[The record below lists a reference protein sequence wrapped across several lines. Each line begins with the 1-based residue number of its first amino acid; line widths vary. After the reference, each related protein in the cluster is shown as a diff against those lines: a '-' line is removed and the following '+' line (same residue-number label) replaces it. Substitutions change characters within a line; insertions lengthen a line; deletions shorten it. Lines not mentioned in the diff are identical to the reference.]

1 MIIKFFVHGLPKAQ
15 PRPRACVRG
24 NHASVYD
31 AGTANDWKYSVARTA
46 RENAPE
52 KPFSGPVALF
62 ITIYLPRPKSHF
74 HTGKKRGGELRR
86 DAPIYCTTKPDVD
99 NYAKAIMDALTD
111 SGVVWMDDAQVV
123 DVNVRKLYAS
133 GDIGAKVCVHEK
145 SNKRVS
151 LDDLL

>member
-52 KPFSGPVALF
+52 KPLSGPVALF
-62 ITIYLPRPKSHF
+62 ITVYLPRPKSHF
-74 HTGKKRGGELRR
+74 YSGKKRGGELREG
-86 DAPIYCTTKPDVD
+86 APIYCAKKPDVD

-111 SGVVWMDDAQVV
+111 SGVIWMDDAQVCFLQTT
-123 DVNVRKLYAS
+123 KQYANTP
-133 GDIGAKVCVHEK
+133 DEIGA
-145 SNKRVS
+145 RVRI
-151 LDDLL
+151 DVMPKGE

>member
-1 MIIKFFVHGLPKAQ
+1 MTRISFAVNGIPKAQ

-46 RENAPE
+46 RENALE

-74 HTGKKRGGELRR
+74 YT
-86 DAPIYCTTKPDVD
+86 APIYCTKKPDVD

-111 SGVVWMDDAQVV
+111 SGVIWMDDAQVV
-123 DVNVRKLYAS
+123 DINCRKLYTTHET
-133 GDIGAKVCVHEK
+133 GAAITVCDKWAGGLV
-145 SNKRVS
+145 
-151 LDDLL
+151 

>member
-1 MIIKFFVHGLPKAQ
+1 MIIKFFVHGLPKSQ

-46 RENAPE
+46 RENSPE
-52 KPFSGPVALF
+52 KPFSGPVALY

-74 HTGKKRGGELRR
+74 YTSKKRGGELRE
-86 DAPIYCTTKPDVD
+86 DAPIYCAKKPDVD

-111 SGVVWMDDAQVV
+111 SGVIWMDDAQVV
-123 DVNVRKLYAS
+123 DINCRKLFA
-133 GDIGAKVCVHEK
+133 DDAAAGAKITIKELAY
-145 SNKRVS
+145 SILEINR
-151 LDDLL
+151 